1 MRTFRRHSIAL
12 AVRWT
17 ARLLSVFP
25 FGLFLIL
32 FVAYRGGPYR
42 HPSDLLVRPFGETVL
57 GAAFLIM
64 MFGLPVAWRWEG
76 IGSAMILGGFAAFAA
91 GGIRLNMVFAS
102 LPITGFLF
110 LLCWWL
116 DRRR

>member
-1 MRTFRRHSIAL
+1 
-12 AVRWT
+12 
-17 ARLLSVFP
+17 
-25 FGLFLIL
+25 
-32 FVAYRGGPYR
+32 
-42 HPSDLLVRPFGETVL
+42 
-57 GAAFLIM
+57 
-64 MFGLPVAWRWEG
+64 
-76 IGSAMILGGFAAFAA
+76 MILGGFAAFAA